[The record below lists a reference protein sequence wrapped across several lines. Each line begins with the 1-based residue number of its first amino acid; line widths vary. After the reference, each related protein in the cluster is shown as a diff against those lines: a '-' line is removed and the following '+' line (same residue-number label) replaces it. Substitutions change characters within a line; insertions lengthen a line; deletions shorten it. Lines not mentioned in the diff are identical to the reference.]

1 MLQPRAPPAD
11 QGRPSQVVYYV
22 FAIIGMEA
30 FHGKVQFFDPNFTT
44 PNALVCGNPA
54 LKDSAFAR
62 DRYCKNNFNDLA
74 SSFIVL
80 MELTVVNQWH
90 DILSEKASDPRG
102 CLLPGVGRGGGALRG
117 TSRSLQGT
125 CRAPRRFGS
134 LAACLLLAGGF
145 ALVTH
150 QAAKLY
156 FIGFHVVVVI
166 LIVK

>member
-1 MLQPRAPPAD
+1 M
-11 QGRPSQVVYYV
+11 VYYV

-44 PNALVCGNPA
+44 PNALVCGNPG

-90 DILSEKASDPRG
+90 DILSEKASDPRAACSLG
-102 CLLPGVGRGGGALRG
+102 WDEGEGRRG

>member
-1 MLQPRAPPAD
+1 M
-11 QGRPSQVVYYV
+11 

-30 FHGKVQFFDPNFTT
+30 FHGKVRFSDPNFTS
-44 PNALVCGNPA
+44 PDALVCGNPA

-90 DILSEKASDPRG
+90 DILSETSLAASPG
-102 CLLPGVGRGGGALRG
+102 CRLLLGVGQGGGAESDFQEHGGAGHLP
-117 TSRSLQGT
+117 SSLQVDVL
-125 CRAPRRFGS
+125 S
-134 LAACLLLAGGF
+134 LLLLAGGF

-156 FIGFHVVVVI
+156 FIGFHIVVVI